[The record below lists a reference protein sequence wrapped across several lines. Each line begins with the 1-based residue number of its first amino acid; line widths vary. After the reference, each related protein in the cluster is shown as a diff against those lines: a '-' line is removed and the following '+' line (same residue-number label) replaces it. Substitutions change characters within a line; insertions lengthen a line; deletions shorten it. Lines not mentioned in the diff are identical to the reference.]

1 VTVVTDRRYL
11 LAHPVSGFRLTN
23 EMGGGIMQGTA
34 VAVPVRDTGDA
45 FKASLAGA
53 LNTFLSAIPRIIG
66 FAVVLIVGWIISSL
80 LAKGVRALLHAVKFN
95 DLAQRSGFAGF
106 VHNMGVRND
115 SAGVIADIVKWF
127 VRLITLVVAFDTLGL
142 PAVSN
147 VLQQLLLWLPNLIVA
162 LVVLVIGGLAA
173 KALSQLVRGAS
184 AEAGFSNPDTLATVT
199 RVAVWGFTIVVA
211 VNQLG
216 IATTLINT
224 LLIGIVGALSIAF
237 GLAFGLGGRDRA
249 AQMLDSMGRNL
260 EAAGPRLERAA
271 SAARHQAQG
280 MAQQAQAGVSAH
292 RGAMGNGWVERS
304 MTERRRVDRP
314 GLKDRRGDGSQS

>member
-1 VTVVTDRRYL
+1 
-11 LAHPVSGFRLTN
+11 
-23 EMGGGIMQGTA
+23 MQGTA
-34 VAVPVRDTGDA
+34 VAVPVRDAGEA

-80 LAKGVRALLHAVKFN
+80 FARGVQALLHAVKFN
-95 DLAQRSGFAGF
+95 DLARRSGFADF
-106 VHNMGVRND
+106 VQKMGVRND
-115 SAGVIADIVKWF
+115 SAGVIANIVKWF

-147 VLQQLLLWLPNLIVA
+147 VLQQLLLWLPNLVVA

-173 KALSQLVRGAS
+173 NALSQLVRGATS
-184 AEAGFSNPDTLATVT
+184 EAGFSNPETLATVT
-199 RVAVWGFTIVVA
+199 KVAVWGFAIVVA

-224 LLIGIVGALSIAF
+224 LLIGIIGALSIAF

-249 AQMLDSMGRNL
+249 AQILDTMQRN
-260 EAAGPRLERAA
+260 AQRAGPKLQRAA
-271 SAARHQAQG
+271 SAASRNVQDMSHQVPG
-280 MAQQAQAGVSAH
+280 SRTSGS
-292 RGAMGNGWVERS
+292 WIERS
-304 MTERRRVDRP
+304 VQDRRRVDRP
-314 GLKDRRGDGSQS
+314 GMQDRRGNGSQL

>member
-1 VTVVTDRRYL
+1 
-11 LAHPVSGFRLTN
+11 
-23 EMGGGIMQGTA
+23 MQGTT
-34 VAVPVRDTGDA
+34 VAVPVQDTGDA
-45 FKASLAGA
+45 FRASLAGA

-66 FAVVLIVGWIISSL
+66 FAVVLIIGWIIASL
-80 LAKGVRALLHAVKFN
+80 LARGVQALLHAVRFN
-95 DLAQRSGFAGF
+95 DLARRSGFADF
-106 VHNMGVRND
+106 VQKMGVRDD
-115 SAGVIADIVKWF
+115 SSGVIANIVKWF

-199 RVAVWGFTIVVA
+199 RVAIWGFTIVVA
-211 VNQLG
+211 INQLG

-224 LLIGIVGALSIAF
+224 IMIGLVGAFTIAF

-249 AQMLDSMGRNL
+249 AQLLDRIGR
-260 EAAGPRLERAA
+260 EAERAGPKLERAA
-271 SAARHQAQG
+271 NAARSQAQG
-280 MAQQAQAGVSAH
+280 IAQQVKSGADQARNAS
-292 RGAMGNGWVERS
+292 GNGSWVERS
-304 MTERRRVDRP
+304 EIDRRRVERP
-314 GLKDRRGDGSQS
+314 GIRDRRIGDSTA